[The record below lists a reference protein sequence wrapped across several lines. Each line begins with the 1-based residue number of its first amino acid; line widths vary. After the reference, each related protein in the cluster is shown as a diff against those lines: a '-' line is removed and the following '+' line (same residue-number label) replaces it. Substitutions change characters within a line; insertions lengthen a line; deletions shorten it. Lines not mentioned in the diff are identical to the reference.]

1 MLPTSLE
8 AFIEHM
14 DDAPIEPELVQIT
27 TLGPSE
33 IRELSPIFVIPG
45 LSGHKELDEMVFELI
60 YPTFW
65 ANLPSKPM
73 PLEDLAQN
81 LAEVCSFHRF
91 VILVQNCWI
100 FYGNMGWDFGP
111 K

>member
-8 AFIEHM
+8 TFIEHI

-27 TLGPSE
+27 TLGPTE
-33 IRELSPIFVIPG
+33 MRELSPIFVFPG
-45 LSGHKELDEMVFELI
+45 LSGHKELDEMAFELI

-73 PLEDLAQN
+73 PLKDLAKT
-81 LAEVCSFHRF
+81 LAEV
-91 VILVQNCWI
+91 
-100 FYGNMGWDFGP
+100 GP
-111 K
+111 IIVLF